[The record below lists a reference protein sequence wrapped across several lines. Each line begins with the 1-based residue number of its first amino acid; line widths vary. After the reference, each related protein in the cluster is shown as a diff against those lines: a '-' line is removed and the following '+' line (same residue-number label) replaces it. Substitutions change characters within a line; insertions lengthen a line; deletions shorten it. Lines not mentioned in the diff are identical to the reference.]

1 MRTYVAV
8 AGNISCVRAGV
19 IKTMA
24 MEKAI
29 DKSTIALSLVAVSL
43 IELRMK
49 MDAAGSAQAVTT
61 VMNFVTARIVS
72 SE

>member
-1 MRTYVAV
+1 
-8 AGNISCVRAGV
+8 
-19 IKTMA
+19 MA